1 MIYKRRDY
9 AWLGG
14 VVNQMTKNFLQ
25 SKRRRRVKIFH
36 SLQEGW
42 IGNWYLMNYW
52 FAWRGGDIVF
62 EIWIHLQ
69 NQLFAYGGDFPRGS
83 LQISARWNPL
93 FLLIFLK
100 FCHIYCVEIGSNIVF
115 CHSELWPF
123 LNVELG
129 FAECTTS
136 VTWCYKNRCT
146 IRFSTKFFVKIK
158 VCSHSTAIRGHKFPS
173 TSGITCNLRA

>member
-14 VVNQMTKNFLQ
+14 VVNQMTKNFLK

-69 NQLFAYGGDFPRGS
+69 NQLFACGGDFPRGS

-100 FCHIYCVEIGSNIVF
+100 FCHIHCVEIGSNIVF
-115 CHSELWPF
+115 SHSELWPF

-129 FAECTTS
+129 FAECYHQRYLMLQKS
-136 VTWCYKNRCT
+136 LHNT
-146 IRFSTKFFVKIK
+146 IQYEI
-158 VCSHSTAIRGHKFPS
+158 
-173 TSGITCNLRA
+173 LRENQGLLTFYSDSWAQIS